1 MEVWT
6 GQKRR
11 CKKQEDH
18 FRIKLSA
25 EYEQQ
30 GAGAGEIS
38 RNVQRCFRYAEQVRA
53 RDQSDGLSGDA
64 VSGDLQVVPYEEP
77 V

>member
-1 MEVWT
+1 MEVWN

-30 GAGAGEIS
+30 GADAGQLMMI
-38 RNVQRCFRYAEQVRA
+38 QKC
-53 RDQSDGLSGDA
+53 RDLMQA
-64 VSGDLQVVPYEEP
+64 IE
-77 V
+77 